1 MSAAYDTVNSG
12 VLLNK
17 LKHYGV
23 EDGWNDLI
31 GSFLVNRK
39 QFVELDT
46 KKSIVRNSLDCGTI
60 QGSKLSGF
68 LFNVYSNEI
77 PLLHKLINTEIYYK
91 MGGKKLI

>member
-1 MSAAYDTVNSG
+1 MTNIYNLLYKNRENNLTSRVLGTDLSAAYDTVNSG

-60 QGSKLSGF
+60 
-68 LFNVYSNEI
+68 
-77 PLLHKLINTEIYYK
+77 
-91 MGGKKLI
+91 